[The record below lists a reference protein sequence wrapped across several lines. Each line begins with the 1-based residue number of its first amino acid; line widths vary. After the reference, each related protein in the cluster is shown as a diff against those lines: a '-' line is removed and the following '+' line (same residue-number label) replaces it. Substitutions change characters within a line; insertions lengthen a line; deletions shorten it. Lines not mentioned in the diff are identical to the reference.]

1 MRYVLVMDKLTCTE
15 IPSHIPLHQPEGA
28 APTLFYSQLERPARK
43 TPGMKHINPHK
54 SYMATQKLE
63 QSLVS

>member
-1 MRYVLVMDKLTCTE
+1 MRYVLVMDKLMCTE

-54 SYMATQKLE
+54 S
-63 QSLVS
+63 